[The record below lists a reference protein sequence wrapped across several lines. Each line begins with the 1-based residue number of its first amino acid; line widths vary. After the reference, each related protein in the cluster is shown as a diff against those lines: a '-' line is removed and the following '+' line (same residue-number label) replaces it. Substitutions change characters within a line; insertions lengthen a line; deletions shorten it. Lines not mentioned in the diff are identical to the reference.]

1 MNTIAVHFQ
10 VHFEVRPF
18 RNWNR
23 DCGKWLE
30 LGRRKL
36 LRTGRTGTG
45 VPNGKEHLQN
55 QKNYIIQIFYIY
67 PKPINIINKF
77 SEQYTKL
84 NYNL

>member
-1 MNTIAVHFQ
+1 MNTMAAHFQ

-36 LRTGRTGTG
+36 LRTGKTGTG
-45 VPNGKEHLQN
+45 VPNGKEHLK
-55 QKNYIIQIFYIY
+55 KNIQTTVNLPIQYISLTNKNVRNAEHRFY
-67 PKPINIINKF
+67 
-77 SEQYTKL
+77 
-84 NYNL
+84 

>member
-1 MNTIAVHFQ
+1 MAVHFQ

-18 RNWNR
+18 RNWKR

-45 VPNGKEHLQN
+45 VPNGKEHLKQ
-55 QKNYIIQIFYIY
+55 
-67 PKPINIINKF
+67 
-77 SEQYTKL
+77 
-84 NYNL
+84 